1 MKKHFLTLAFLATA
15 SFLFAQNKQAQ
26 FDVQGHRGARGILP
40 ENTIEAMIKGLELG
54 VTTLEMDVV
63 ISKDKKAVV
72 SQEPYFNHEFSLTPA
87 GKEILFKDEKKNN
100 IFQMNY
106 EEVRK
111 FDVGSKV
118 HPRFP
123 GQQKIKAYKPLLGEL
138 IDSVEAYV
146 KVNKLAKPDY
156 NIETKLIRK
165 GDGVFQPS
173 PEEYVEIIMA
183 IVKQKKL
190 EKRVIIQSFDMR
202 TLQYL
207 HKKYPKMRTSLGID
221 EKEDFE
227 NNIKELGFTP
237 TIYSPYSV
245 LVGKSLVDKCHAAG
259 VKIIPWT
266 VNSVK
271 DIQYLMNLGVDGIIT
286 DYPNLMGQLDR

>member
-1 MKKHFLTLAFLATA
+1 MKKHFLTLAFLAVSTV
-15 SFLFAQNKQAQ
+15 LFAQNKQPK
-26 FDVQGHRGARGILP
+26 FDVQGHRGARGIMP
-40 ENTIEAMIKGLELG
+40 ENTIQAMIKGLELG

-146 KVNKLAKPDY
+146 KVNKLTKPDY

-165 GDGVFQPS
+165 GDGEFQPS

-190 EKRVIIQSFDMR
+190 EKRVIIQSFDIR

-207 HKKYPKMRTSLGID
+207 HQKYPKMRTSLGID

-227 NNIKELGFTP
+227 NNIKDLGFTP

-271 DIQYLMNLGVDGIIT
+271 DIKYLMNLGVDGIIT
-286 DYPNLMGQLDR
+286 DYPNLMGQLDQ

>member
-1 MKKHFLTLAFLATA
+1 MKKHFLTIAFLAISTV
-15 SFLFAQNKQAQ
+15 LFAQNKQSK
-26 FDVQGHRGARGILP
+26 FDVQGHRGARGIMP

-54 VTTLEMDVV
+54 VTTLEMDIV

-100 IFQMNY
+100 IFQMDY

-138 IDSVEAYV
+138 IDSVETYV

-165 GDGVFQPS
+165 GDGEFQPS

-190 EKRVIIQSFDMR
+190 EKRVIIQSFDIR

-227 NNIKELGFTP
+227 NNIKDLGFTP

-271 DIQYLMNLGVDGIIT
+271 DIKYLMNLGVDGIIT
-286 DYPNLMGQLDR
+286 DYPNLMGQLDQ